1 MASDLVLQPS
11 VTGGLTPTQRATAN
25 FELVRVL
32 APVVKAKHV
41 DTIQGKAYLKVAGC
55 QAIASGLGYTTGTLS
70 VDFVEEAGSLPAH
83 WKATVGVYDAISGHM
98 VAKGTSAVFLTEP
111 RWKKAD
117 HFACMGMAQTRATGR
132 ALKGVMGW
140 AFSMLDVEGS
150 FAEEMPAGG
159 ATMPEEAPA
168 APKRLPAPPKPAKAP
183 EASSRVEQA
192 IAGKVPAKAQQGDN
206 AIVGRVETVYL
217 NEGKR
222 PHKIVLEDGT
232 ELKAWQADTQMVEAL
247 QRGEEYRFI
256 CKRQPGKNGYQD
268 EWFITDF
275 QVSKAPEVGAED
287 IPF

>member
-32 APVVKAKHV
+32 GPVVKAKHV
-41 DTIQGKAYLKVAGC
+41 ETIQGRAYLKVAGC

-98 VAKGTSAVFLTEP
+98 VAKGTSAVFLTEA

-150 FAEEMPAGG
+150 FLEEMPADGP
-159 ATMPEEAPA
+159 TTPQEAPE
-168 APKRLPAPPKPAKAP
+168 APRRLPAPSKAAAAP
-183 EASSRVEQA
+183 EASSRVERA
-192 IAGKVPAKAQQGDN
+192 IAGKTFSKDADQTYT
-206 AIVGRVETVYL
+206 GRVAQVYE
-217 NEGKR
+217 NNYPK

-232 ELKAWQADTQMVEAL
+232 VLKAWNKEHITAQLNAL
-247 QRGEEYRFI
+247 IVGEEYRFFYEV
-256 CKRQPGKNGYQD
+256 KKGKPPHGDDMFLTGKMFEVAKPAD
-268 EWFITDF
+268 E
-275 QVSKAPEVGAED
+275 V
-287 IPF
+287 PF

>member
-32 APVVKAKHV
+32 GPVVKAKHV
-41 DTIQGKAYLKVAGC
+41 ETIQGRAYLKVAGC

-98 VAKGTSAVFLTEP
+98 VAKGTSAVFLTEA

-150 FAEEMPAGG
+150 FLEEMPADGP
-159 ATMPEEAPA
+159 TTPQEAPA
-168 APKRLPAPPKPAKAP
+168 PAKRLPAPSKPAKAAGGKQ
-183 EASSRVEQA
+183 EAFQELR
-192 IAGKVPAKAQQGDN
+192 G
-206 AIVGRVETVYL
+206 
-217 NEGKR
+217 
-222 PHKIVLEDGT
+222 VLTGVQE
-232 ELKAWQADTQMVEAL
+232 K
-247 QRGEEYRFI
+247 
-256 CKRQPGKNGYQD
+256 
-268 EWFITDF
+268 
-275 QVSKAPEVGAED
+275 VSKAGKTYWRIGLEAGEGQEWFTSFQPVTIANGEKVVVVLEPYGDGVKVRDCYVDPAGEEV
-287 IPF
+287 PF

>member
-150 FAEEMPAGG
+150 FAEEMPAEG
-159 ATMPEEAPA
+159 ATMPQEAPA
-168 APKRLPAPPKPAKAP
+168 PAKRLPAPPTASDAPQGKPAAFQEVRGVLAGVQEKV
-183 EASSRVEQA
+183 SKKGSTYWRIGIQ
-192 IAGKVPAKAQQGDN
+192 AGKKVDWFTSFENVTVPDGEK
-206 AIVGRVETVYL
+206 VVV
-217 NEGKR
+217 
-222 PHKIVLEDGT
+222 VLEPYGDGV
-232 ELKAWQADTQMVEAL
+232 KVRDCYVDPA
-247 QRGEEYRFI
+247 GEEM
-256 CKRQPGKNGYQD
+256 
-268 EWFITDF
+268 
-275 QVSKAPEVGAED
+275 
-287 IPF
+287 PF